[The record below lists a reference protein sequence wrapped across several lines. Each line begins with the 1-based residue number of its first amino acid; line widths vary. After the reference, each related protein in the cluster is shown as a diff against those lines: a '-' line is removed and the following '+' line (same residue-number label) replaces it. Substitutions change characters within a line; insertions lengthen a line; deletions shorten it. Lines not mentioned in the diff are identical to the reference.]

1 MTDAIN
7 TDDLEVDEADE
18 TGPLATDTR
27 DQPLRYSV
35 LKAMKQS
42 AAHARH
48 QALRSFDGGSLAL
61 RLGSGCHAMT
71 FGTPSVVQY
80 NGKQRRGKEWEAFKA
95 EQADPGA
102 VILNAKEYAKA
113 KGMADSIAA
122 NEVARRVLFAPNV
135 IREQRIDWEW
145 NGRKWRSTPDAQ
157 MFRVLAEL
165 KTTRSSDPAVFWR
178 DALRM
183 SYHVQLAIYRRAIEQ
198 TTGVRPQSVYLFA
211 VESIPPYVV
220 TPFKLSERSLE
231 HGDML
236 SKRWHEQFLKCEATG
251 KWPGYTDGVEEL
263 DVYEIEDESAMEVER
278 AMANDDGH
286 RASVA
291 W

>member
-1 MTDAIN
+1 MIDAID
-7 TDDLEVDEADE
+7 TDDLDESDLDE
-18 TGPLATDTR
+18 SPPAVTDTR
-27 DQPLRYSV
+27 DQPLRHSV
-35 LKAMKQS
+35 LKAIKQS
-42 AAHARH
+42 PAHARH

-71 FGTPSVVQY
+71 FGTPEVVQY
-80 NGKQRRGKEWEAFKA
+80 NGKQRRGKDWDAF
-95 EQADPGA
+95 QADHPGA

-113 KGMADSIAA
+113 KGMADSIAS
-122 NEVARRVLFAPNV
+122 NEVARRVLFAPNA

-165 KTTRSSDPAVFWR
+165 KTTRCSDPAVFWR

-198 TTGVRPQSVYLFA
+198 TTGVRPRDVYLFA
-211 VESIPPYVV
+211 VESVPPYVV
-220 TPFKLSERSLE
+220 TPFELSERSLE

-236 SKRWHEQFLKCEATG
+236 AKRWHEQFLQCEATG
-251 KWPGYTDGVEEL
+251 KWPGYTDGIEEL
-263 DVYEIEDESAMEVER
+263 DVYEIEDETAIEVER
-278 AMANDDGH
+278 AMANDDGR
-286 RASVA
+286 RAAVSF
-291 W
+291 

>member
-1 MTDAIN
+1 MTDAID
-7 TDDLEVDEADE
+7 TDDLEVDEAEE

-42 AAHARH
+42 PRHALH
-48 QALRSFDGGSLAL
+48 QALRQSDGPSLAL
-61 RLGSGCHAMT
+61 RLGSGCHGMT
-71 FGTPSVVQY
+71 FGTPEVVQY
-80 NGKQRRGKEWEAFKA
+80 NGKQRRGKDWEAFQEA
-95 EQADPGA
+95 HPGA

-165 KTTRSSDPAVFWR
+165 KTTRCADPAVFWR
-178 DALRM
+178 DALRL
-183 SYHVQLAIYRRAIEQ
+183 SYHCQLALYRRAIEQ
-198 TTGVRPQSVYLFA
+198 TTSVRPQSVYLFA
-211 VESIPPYVV
+211 VESVAPYVV

-236 SKRWHEQFLKCEATG
+236 AKRWHEQFLKCEATG

-278 AMANDDGH
+278 AMANDDGR
-286 RASVA
+286 RASVS